1 MLASFLS
8 SSNFFVQWLAGVA
21 MVAGGAW
28 AIVKWIHN
36 IQTRAVEER
45 LVTRINEIKAEGAGD
60 NSLREAIQRIEKKL
74 DALENDIIRHLGF
87 HEGIE
92 ARE

>member
-8 SSNFFVQWLAGVA
+8 SSNFLIQWLAGAV
-21 MVAGGAW
+21 MVVGGGW
-28 AIVKWIHN
+28 GIVKWIHN
-36 IQTRAVEER
+36 LQTRAVEER
-45 LVTRINEIKAEGAGD
+45 LVARMNEIKAAGAGD